1 MLPCCN
7 SERSLVLSKIHLPHH
22 SNILIVR
29 IKEIH
34 KKTNLDLDHKSAKQ
48 AGILYLS
55 LVPLGVFGIIYVP
68 SSLIVPD
75 NIATTIS
82 NIIENERL
90 FRWSI
95 ISALGVQLVNII
107 LALLLFKV
115 FKHTNK
121 EMAALM
127 VIFSILA
134 VPIAFLNEINNLA
147 VLQLLDQS
155 NESQQLISVFL
166 NLHHQGIIIAQ
177 VFWGLWLFPLGYL
190 VYKSSFMPKFIGI
203 LLIIGC
209 VGYVVDSF
217 TLILLPQFNITFS
230 EFTFLGEV
238 IFPLWLLIMGIKKQ
252 HS

>member
-1 MLPCCN
+1 MKAIPIN
-7 SERSLVLSKIHLPHH
+7 TNHSL
-22 SNILIVR
+22 NNR
-29 IKEIH
+29 R
-34 KKTNLDLDHKSAKQ
+34 AKL

-68 SSLIVPD
+68 SSLIVTD
-75 NIATTIS
+75 NISATIS
-82 NIIENERL
+82 NIIENETL

-95 ISALGVQLVNII
+95 ISALVVQLINII
-107 LALLLFKV
+107 LVLLLFKI
-115 FKHTNK
+115 FKPFDK
-121 EMAALM
+121 GMASLM
-127 VIFSILA
+127 VIFSLLA

-147 VLQLLDQS
+147 VLHLLDQA

-190 VYKSSFMPKFIGI
+190 VYKSGYMPRFIGV
-203 LLIIGC
+203 LLMIGC
-209 VGYVVDSF
+209 AGYVVDSF
-217 TLILLPQFNITFS
+217 TLILLPQFKITFS

-238 IFPLWLLIMGIKKQ
+238 IFPLYLLIKGIKYQ

>member
-1 MLPCCN
+1 MKAQN
-7 SERSLVLSKIHLPHH
+7 
-22 SNILIVR
+22 
-29 IKEIH
+29 
-34 KKTNLDLDHKSAKQ
+34 KKANLGLDHKSAKQ
-48 AGILYLS
+48 AGILYLA
-55 LVPLGVFGIIYVP
+55 LVPLGIFGILYVP

-75 NIATTIS
+75 NITTTIS
-82 NIIENERL
+82 NIIENETL

-95 ISALGVQLVNII
+95 ISALVVQLINSI
-107 LALLLFKV
+107 LVLLLFKV

-121 EMAALM
+121 AMAILM
-127 VIFSILA
+127 VIFSLLA

-147 VLQLLDQS
+147 VLHLLHQA

-190 VYKSSFMPKFIGI
+190 VYQSGFMPKFIGI

-209 VGYVVDSF
+209 AGYVIDSF
-217 TLILLPQFNITFS
+217 TLILLPQFKITFS

-238 IFPLWLLIMGIKKQ
+238 IFPLWLLIKGVNKTALTTRYK
-252 HS
+252 

>member
-1 MLPCCN
+1 M
-7 SERSLVLSKIHLPHH
+7 VQSKSSKDDKCQTHNNKLTVKMKAQNKMI
-22 SNILIVR
+22 
-29 IKEIH
+29 
-34 KKTNLDLDHKSAKQ
+34 NLRLDHKTERL
-48 AGILYLS
+48 AGLLYLS
-55 LVPLGVFGIIYVP
+55 LVPLGIFGILYVP

-82 NIIENERL
+82 NIIENETL

-95 ISALGVQLVNII
+95 ISALVVQLINSI
-107 LALLLFKV
+107 LVLLLFKI
-115 FKHTNK
+115 FMHTNK
-121 EMAALM
+121 AMAALM
-127 VIFSILA
+127 VIFSLLA

-147 VLQLLDQS
+147 VLQLLDQA

-190 VYKSSFMPKFIGI
+190 VYQSGFMPKFIGI

-209 VGYVVDSF
+209 LGYVIDSF
-217 TLILLPQFNITFS
+217 TLILLPQFKITFS

-238 IFPLWLLIMGIKKQ
+238 IFPLWLLIKGINKTALIASFK
-252 HS
+252 